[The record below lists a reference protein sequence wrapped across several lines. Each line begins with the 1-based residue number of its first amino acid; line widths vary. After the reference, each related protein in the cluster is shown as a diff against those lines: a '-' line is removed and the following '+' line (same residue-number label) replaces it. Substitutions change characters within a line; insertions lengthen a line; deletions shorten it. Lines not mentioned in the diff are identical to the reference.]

1 MKIILASH
9 GSLAESMLKV
19 VCSILGDEYD
29 IESFCLDVYETPSA
43 ITAAVKDRIDAAAGA
58 PVVLV
63 SDIKGGSVFNGLL
76 PLCENPSVVL
86 FAGMNLDLV
95 VELVNMAPETPEAL
109 DEVIR
114 TARDGIERFDRDILA
129 RMKLQNTN
137 DKEDKLW

>member
-29 IESFCLDVYETPSA
+29 MESFCLDTYETPSA
-43 ITAAVKDRIDAAAGA
+43 ITAAVKDRIDAAAGT

-63 SDIKGGSVFNGLL
+63 SDIKGGSVFNNLL
-76 PLCENPSVVL
+76 PLCENPAVTL

-95 VELVNMAPETPEAL
+95 LDLVNMAPETPDAL

-114 TARDGIERFDRDILA
+114 TARDAIERFDRDILA
-129 RMKLQNTN
+129 GMNRQNTN
-137 DKEDKLW
+137 DKEDKFW